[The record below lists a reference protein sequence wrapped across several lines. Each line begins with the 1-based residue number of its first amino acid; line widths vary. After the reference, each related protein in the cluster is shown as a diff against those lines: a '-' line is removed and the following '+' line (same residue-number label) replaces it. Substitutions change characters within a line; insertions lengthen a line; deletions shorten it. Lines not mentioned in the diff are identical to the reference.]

1 MRQPKINMESDKL
14 KNLIEAVLLAS
25 NEPLSVNK
33 IHKLLNSKTKVSQSD
48 ILSSIDDLKQD
59 YKNKDIEIIQV
70 ASGLRV
76 QAKDE
81 VRDYLKLMFSER
93 TPRYSRALMETL
105 SIIAYRQPV
114 TRGDIEAIRGVS
126 VSSSIMRTLN
136 DRNWVRIIGYRD
148 VPGKPAMFSTTPE
161 FLDYFGLKKLEE
173 LPELPATK
181 EPINYNLDLEGN
193 SLEKSEESKDNRESD
208 NDSEN
213 LITDQKITP
222 TIN

>member
-1 MRQPKINMESDKL
+1 MRQLKINMESEKL

-25 NEPLSVNK
+25 DEPLSVNK
-33 IHKLLNSKTKVSQSD
+33 IHKILNSKTKISKSD

-59 YKNKDIEIIQV
+59 YENKNIEIIQV
-70 ASGLRV
+70 ASGLRI

-126 VSSSIMRTLN
+126 VSSSIMKTLN

-173 LPELPATK
+173 LPELTDTK
-181 EPINYNLDLEGN
+181 EPINYNLDLEGK
-193 SLEKSEESKDNRESD
+193 SLET
-208 NDSEN
+208 SEN
-213 LITDQKITP
+213 SEDFVEIENYSEDPINDQEITSTE
-222 TIN
+222 N

>member
-1 MRQPKINMESDKL
+1 MRQLKIKMESEKL

-25 NEPLSVNK
+25 DQPLSVNK
-33 IHKLLNSKTKVSQSD
+33 IHKLLNSKTKVSKSD

-59 YKNKDIEIIQV
+59 YENKNIEIIQV
-70 ASGLRV
+70 ASGLRI

-126 VSSSIMRTLN
+126 VSTSIMKTLN

-161 FLDYFGLKKLEE
+161 FLDYFGLEKLEE
-173 LPELPATK
+173 LPELPDTK
-181 EPINYNLDLEGN
+181 EPINYNLDLEVK
-193 SLEKSEESKDNRESD
+193 SLETSENPEGFVEIENYSKDPI
-208 NDSEN
+208 NDQE
-213 LITDQKITP
+213 ITP
-222 TIN
+222 TEN

>member
-25 NEPLSVNK
+25 DEPLSVNK
-33 IHKLLNSKTKVSQSD
+33 IHKVLNSKKKVSKSD

-59 YKNKDIEIIQV
+59 YENKNIEIIQV

-181 EPINYNLDLEGN
+181 EPINYNLNLESN
-193 SLEKSEESKDNRESD
+193 SLEKSEKSEDYGEID
-208 NDSEN
+208 NDPET
-213 LITDQKITP
+213 LITDKKTTP